1 MVPSSGFRER
11 SGLKRS
17 EIDGTASHWP
27 DVVIL
32 TPVMQAEMVTPSCR
46 RVTQTLKRGPGML
59 W

>member
-17 EIDGTASHWP
+17 EIDGAASHWP

-32 TPVMQAEMVTPSCR
+32 TPVMQAEMDFQAPAE
-46 RVTQTLKRGPGML
+46 G
-59 W
+59 